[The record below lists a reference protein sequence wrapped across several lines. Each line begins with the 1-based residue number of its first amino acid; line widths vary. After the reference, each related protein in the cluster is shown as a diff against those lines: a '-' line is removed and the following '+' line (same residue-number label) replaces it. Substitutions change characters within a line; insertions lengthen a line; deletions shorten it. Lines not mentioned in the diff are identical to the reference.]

1 MKLYRLLFRSDFMLI
16 LVLTSKM
23 DGTYLLS
30 GDNGTIDGQGALWWQ
45 QFHKGKLK
53 YTRPYLIEFMY
64 TDNIQIS
71 SLTLLNSPSWNVH
84 PVYSRYPIC
93 SLDII
98 ILVAVWLI
106 SFFFLI
112 S

>member
-1 MKLYRLLFRSDFMLI
+1 MG
-16 LVLTSKM
+16 
-23 DGTYLLS
+23 GTYLLS

-64 TDNIQIS
+64 TDDIQIS

-84 PVYSRYPIC
+84 PVYSRYPTC

-98 ILVAVWLI
+98 ILVAVCLI

-112 S
+112 TRDNITQITTIINIYNK